1 MAGQIRLRVRYKKYA
16 TPWFD
21 YLMVSKEEMEN
32 ILDGTDWRVNRFIE
46 SDGSVY
52 IAIIGKKRE

>member
-1 MAGQIRLRVRYKKYA
+1 MKIRYKKYA

-32 ILDGTDWRVNRFIE
+32 ILDGTDWRVNKYVE
-46 SDGSVY
+46 SSGSQY
-52 IAIIGKKRE
+52 IAVIDKVRE